1 MFVDEITIYA
11 KAGNGGD
18 GVVRWRHEKFR
29 PMAGPA
35 GGDGGTGGDVIIEAV
50 ADMAVLAK
58 YTGSLDFFAGNGE
71 VGQSGSQDGKRGD
84 DCVIKVPAGSVVTD
98 LDRDRV
104 YTLENA
110 GDKIVILKGGRGG
123 RGNEHFK
130 SSVNRSPQETTK
142 GRYGEEGSFR
152 IEIALTADVGLIG
165 MPNAG
170 KSTLLNAWTNAHSRI
185 GAYPFTTIEPH
196 LGEMYGIIIA
206 DIPGLIAGAAT
217 GKGLGHKFLRHITR
231 TKTLL
236 HLVSLDSA
244 DPLTDYYTIRKEL
257 LEYDKSLTE
266 KTEWI
271 IFTKKDLVNKGFIDS
286 IKKQFDKI
294 QNRVFFIDQND
305 EESIKNLRDAL
316 VQSLQKS

>member
-11 KAGNGGD
+11 KAGNGGN

-35 GGDGGTGGDVIIEAV
+35 GGDGGTGGDVVLEAV
-50 ADMAVLAK
+50 ADMAVLGK
-58 YTGSLDFFAGNGE
+58 YTGNLEFLAGNGE
-71 VGQSGSQDGKRGD
+71 AGQSGSQDGKRGD
-84 DCVIKVPAGSVVTD
+84 DSVIKVPAGSVITD
-98 LDRDRV
+98 IERERV
-104 YTLENA
+104 YTLEKA
-110 GDKIVILKGGRGG
+110 GDRLVILHGGRGG

-130 SSVNRSPQETTK
+130 SSVNRSPQETTP
-142 GRYGEEGSFR
+142 GRHGEEGSFK

-170 KSTLLNAWTNAHSRI
+170 KSTLLNSFTNAHSRI
-185 GAYPFTTIEPH
+185 GAYPFTTTEPH

-206 DIPGLIAGAAT
+206 DIPGIIEGAAT

-236 HLVSLDSA
+236 HLVALDSA
-244 DPLTDYYTIRKEL
+244 DPLKDYYTIRKEL
-257 LEYDKSLTE
+257 SDYDESLAQ

-271 IFTKKDLVNKGFIDS
+271 VFTKKDLVNKEFIDS
-286 IKKQFDKI
+286 IKKQFDKLE
-294 QNRVFFIDQND
+294 NRVFFIDQND
-305 EESIKNLRDAL
+305 QESLKTLRDAL